1 MATVATSA
9 GEVKHP
15 NQTDSTASA
24 MTEAK
29 GSPFLNLPRE
39 LRDAIYSIVFQGC
52 TTKLDASKHK
62 ATPDSLGLLIACKQT
77 YTETIDVYYRN
88 VTLHWRYV
96 RTFPKWAQHL
106 PRTFFQQIRNIQVN
120 VWVRQD
126 SYLRGSESILSEV
139 AKIWLVISTNGL
151 RYHGVKLDEKLFTV
165 VFTEYPGMEV

>member
-1 MATVATSA
+1 MATATTSA
-9 GEVKHP
+9 DEDTHP

-29 GSPFLNLPRE
+29 DSPLLSLPRE
-39 LRDAIYSIVFQGC
+39 LRDIIYGMVFQGC

-96 RTFPKWAQHL
+96 RTFQRWAQHL
-106 PRTFFQQIRNIQVN
+106 PRKFFQQIPNIQVN

-126 SYLRGSESILSEV
+126 SNLRGSESILSEV
-139 AKIWLVISTNGL
+139 AKVWLAMSTNGL
-151 RYHGVKLDEKLFTV
+151 RYHGVKLDEKTFTV
-165 VFTEYPGMEV
+165 VFTEFPGMEV